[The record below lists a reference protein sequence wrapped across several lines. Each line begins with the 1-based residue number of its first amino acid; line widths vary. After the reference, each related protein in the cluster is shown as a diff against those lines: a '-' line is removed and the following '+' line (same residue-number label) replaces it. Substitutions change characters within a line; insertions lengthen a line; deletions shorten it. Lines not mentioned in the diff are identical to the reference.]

1 MAEAPATSAVTT
13 AASTSAQVSHFEQN
27 RSSARSIV
35 RSCFHMFARFSTS
48 QTVEATT
55 AESSGRKTALT
66 VGRL

>member
-1 MAEAPATSAVTT
+1 
-13 AASTSAQVSHFEQN
+13 
-27 RSSARSIV
+27 
-35 RSCFHMFARFSTS
+35 MFARFSTS